1 MSDLNTTQKVTTV
14 RSQTSQQPIQK
25 TMGNTEGPVSKEAPQ
40 KVFRKKKTIIRFK
53 QVIWYILG
61 LIEVL
66 LVFRVILK
74 VLGASQASAFTNF
87 IYSITAALV
96 LPFNGILKAFALGD
110 SILEWSTII
119 AGLVYLSLAWGFIYL
134 LELLYPISPDDVE
147 TH

>member
-1 MSDLNTTQKVTTV
+1 MSDLNTTQKATTV

-134 LELLYPISPDDVE
+134 LELIYPISPDDVE

>member
-1 MSDLNTTQKVTTV
+1 MSDLNTTQKATTV

-61 LIEVL
+61 LIKVL

-134 LELLYPISPDDVE
+134 LELIYPISPDDVE

>member
-110 SILEWSTII
+110 SSLEWSTII
-119 AGLVYLSLAWGFIYL
+119 AGLVYHSLAWGFIYL
-134 LELLYPISPDDVE
+134 LELIYPISPDDVE

>member
-134 LELLYPISPDDVE
+134 LELIYPISPDDVE